1 MTPDRLRNFYTVVAR
16 LEKKIRFEKRSYK
29 NYQNVDISIK
39 KWKQKSDAH
48 YEGVIMKLIE
58 KEAKE
63 KW

>member
-1 MTPDRLRNFYTVVAR
+1 MVAR

-39 KWKQKSDAH
+39 KRKQKSDAH